1 MAVIWIIVSIAVIAV
16 DQLTKYLASTYLKP
30 IGTFPIIEGALH
42 LTYVENKGAAFGI
55 LSDNRWIFMS
65 ISTVAIIAIAVLM
78 VVFRKK
84 YYHPLLYTGACMVLG
99 GGIGNMIDRFAYGY
113 VVDFIDFRLINFA
126 VFNAAD
132 CFVCVGAALV
142 AVYLLFFEP
151 KEKKDR
157 AVEAG
162 SEGAQVGEDIAADS
176 TTRPDGS
183 MPSPDSIARPDGG
196 ISGSDDSVKSDS
208 EEK

>member
-30 IGTFPIIEGALH
+30 IDTFPIIEGALH

-78 VVFRKK
+78 VVFSKR

-151 KEKKDR
+151 KGKKNEVAKTESKCTRDGENI
-157 AVEAG
+157 ASG
-162 SEGAQVGEDIAADS
+162 SSLSSSDS
-176 TTRPDGS
+176 ATRPDGS
-183 MPSPDSIARPDGG
+183 M
-196 ISGSDDSVKSDS
+196 SGSDSGTQPNN